1 MKISRVIAP
10 LTLSV
15 FISQIVS
22 AAPLYW
28 DPGASGPT
36 TGGSSGGTGNWDT
49 SSSLWYDGISSDT
62 AWVNGDDAF
71 FTNTAGTVT
80 LVQNISAGNIYF
92 TNVIG
97 NYLITN
103 LTGAETLTVASTI
116 DTGGGE
122 HTIATPIVNSG
133 TLNINGTGRLHFVV
147 ANSLNN
153 VMINQGTLSME
164 NTNLS
169 IGGSATVANGA
180 ALEVNGDVTNLL
192 GIDGV
197 DCTLTLNGSGI
208 NAGGALRNMSGL
220 NTWLDQIILGTNT
233 TIYAN
238 TNTAFLYD
246 GSDAQLPM
254 TDNGGNYNLTI
265 LGPFGNVQFV
275 NYGLT
280 IGGSLLI
287 GPGAGCYFSQ
297 GSGHSVSY
305 VSSVVSTNGILYSKT
320 DAGLGTAPATLMTTN
335 IILDGGILDGFGA
348 NNWTMNANRGVTFT
362 TNGGTIED
370 TDSGSTWTT
379 ASIYDPS
386 NAPVTF
392 NVTGTATIQI
402 ATGNNANVMNLG
414 TAALVV
420 NGGNFKLTGGGT
432 AQYTFS
438 NLVLNADTYTFNY
451 DVSGP
456 SSVGLGSVPNAVTV
470 SNIFLTGSPGLHVG
484 HTTTLPAQRGIYV
497 ANGTATI
504 EDVTSGGTVT
514 INGPISG
521 PGNMNFPLGK
531 SGSTTAIVLGGNN
544 TYTGTT
550 TVGASCTVTVGGGST
565 TGTLGTGNTTDSGTL
580 TFNRT
585 GSYTYNGNISGAG
598 VMIKNASGTV
608 TLGGINTYTGTTTI
622 GAGALLI
629 NGTNGA
635 SAITVNSSGNLGGTG
650 LINGPVTVNASG
662 NLALG
667 SGTLSISNNV
677 SFAGN
682 ISVSVNKSLTPSNG
696 MANVSGT
703 LANTGTGKI
712 TVTVSGPA
720 LVTGDTFQLFNEPV
734 SGGNNMT
741 ITGGTG
747 VTWNNNL
754 AVNGT
759 ISVASVVAAKP
770 VINSVQIMNGN
781 FIFSGTN
788 GTSGATYYVLSSTNL
803 MLPLGQWTSV
813 LTNTFP
819 SNGQFSI
826 TNPVVLG
833 NPQVFY
839 LLQVQ

>member
-1 MKISRVIAP
+1 MKIFRAISPVI
-10 LTLSV
+10 LLVS
-15 FISQIVS
+15 ISQILS

-28 DPGASGPT
+28 DPGTSGGT
-36 TGGSSGGTGNWDT
+36 STGGTGNWDT
-49 SSSLWYDGISSDT
+49 TDAFWFNGTLDIG
-62 AWVNGDDAF
+62 WVNANNDDAY

-80 LVQNISAGNIYF
+80 LTENISAGNIYF
-92 TNVIG
+92 TNAVG
-97 NYLITN
+97 NYMITN
-103 LTGAETLTVASTI
+103 ATGAETLTVASTI

-122 HTIATPIVNSG
+122 HTIAAPISNSG
-133 TLNINGTGRLHFVV
+133 NLNINGTGRLHFTV

-169 IGGSATVANGA
+169 IGASATVANGA
-180 ALEVNGDVTNLL
+180 ALEVNGDSTNLL
-192 GIDGV
+192 GIYGV
-197 DCTLTLNGSGI
+197 DCNLTLNGTGI
-208 NAGGALRNMSGL
+208 NGGGALRNTSGL
-220 NTWLDQIILGTNT
+220 NTWLEQITLASNT
-233 TIYAN
+233 TIYAG

-246 GSDAQLPM
+246 GSDSGLPM

-265 LGPFGNVQFV
+265 LGPVGNVQFV

-287 GPGAGCYFSQ
+287 GPGAGCYFSV
-297 GSGHSVSY
+297 GAGHTVSY

-320 DAGLGTAPATLMTTN
+320 DAGLGTVPAALMTTN
-335 IILDGGILDGFGA
+335 IILDGGILDGFGTG
-348 NNWTMNANRGVTFT
+348 NWTMNVFRGVTIT

-402 ATGNNANVMNLG
+402 ATANNTNVMNLG
-414 TAALVV
+414 TSALVV

-451 DVSGP
+451 DIGGAT
-456 SSVGLGSVPNAVTV
+456 SVGLGSLPSAVTV
-470 SNIFLTGSPGLHVG
+470 SNIFLTGSPALHVG

-497 ANGTATI
+497 ANGTAII

-521 PGNMNFPLGK
+521 PGSMNFPLGK

-598 VMIKNASGTV
+598 VIIKNASGTV

-635 SAITVNSSGNLGGTG
+635 SAITVNSSGNFGGTG
-650 LINGPVTVNASG
+650 LVNGTVTDNG

-667 SGTLSISNNV
+667 SGTLSVSNNV
-677 SFAGN
+677 SLGGT
-682 ISVSVNKSLTPSNG
+682 ISVSVNKSLTQSNG
-696 MANVSGT
+696 MAIVTGT
-703 LANTGTGKI
+703 LANSGTGKV
-712 TVTVSGPA
+712 TVSVSGPA
-720 LVTGDTFQLFNEPV
+720 LVAGDTFQLFSQPLA
-734 SGGNNMT
+734 GGNNMT
-741 ITGGTG
+741 ITGGAG

-754 AVNGT
+754 ALNGT
-759 ISVASVVAAKP
+759 ISVASVQAAKP
-770 VINSVQIMNGN
+770 VINSTQVINGN

-788 GTSGATYYVLSSTNL
+788 GTSGLQYYVLTSTNL
-803 MLPLGQWTSV
+803 TLPLSQWSSI